1 MRTKSNTLFEKA
13 NRLANEVYLDESGKP
28 KQQMARL
35 PVKGEY
41 VIIDFLNMT
50 VSVDT
55 FIKPEI
61 EKFGED
67 VRTLTD
73 EIEFKEVILDRI
85 QYEVRKLFGD
95 RFKLT
100 PKGSGIHGF
109 RDCYIV
115 LSEQGDV
122 LLNVGM
128 GGASQNHK
136 VLFSLTGMGCHF
148 AQKGWE
154 TKVYEFLAHTAVS
167 GKISRIDL
175 AHDDYDGAYSDFD
188 WANEQESLDRFVLP
202 KARNRPACVI
212 HGEYK
217 HNDPNGKGLTLNIG
231 SRTNG
236 KCARCYEKGK
246 QLGDKDSPWFRS
258 EIEVHATTL
267 REIPFDVLLKPTEY
281 YCGAY
286 PYCDDLVQL
295 AKKHK
300 ADKSSIPC
308 NRFTTLEKSAK
319 ISLFKVKEIFKH
331 QFGKHLKVF
340 LEIFESGQLYDTQK
354 VCDMLVTDKKE
365 DYYPKRLRLPS
376 HYFSL
381 SDKDKLKAINEFEKE
396 YVENTYYQSIKKRQ
410 AQKQLQREQKLRRDE
425 DEVMNYFV
433 STLTNKT
440 QCFYTPNIGH

>member
-1 MRTKSNTLFEKA
+1 MRTKSETPFEKA
-13 NRLANEVYLDESGKP
+13 NRLADEVYLDASGKP
-28 KQQMARL
+28 KQTMARM

-41 VIIDFLNMT
+41 VIIDFLSMT
-50 VSVDT
+50 VAVDT

-61 EKFGED
+61 ERFGED

-73 EIEFKEVILDRI
+73 DLEFKEVILDRI
-85 QYEVRKLFGD
+85 QYEVRKMFGD
-95 RFKLT
+95 SFRLK

-122 LLNVGM
+122 LLNIGM

-136 VLFSLTGMGCHF
+136 ILFSLTGMGCHL
-148 AQKGWE
+148 ATKGWE
-154 TKVYEFLAHTAVS
+154 KKVYKFLANDAVL

-175 AHDDYDGAYSDFD
+175 AHDDYEGVYSSFD
-188 WANEQESLDRFVLP
+188 WANEQESNDRFLLP

-217 HNDPNGKGLTLNIG
+217 HDDPNNKGLTLNVG

-246 QLGDKDSPWFRS
+246 QLGDKNSEWFRS

-267 REIPFDVLLKPTEY
+267 REIPFDVLLSPTQY

-286 PYCDDLVQL
+286 PYCEDLIQL

-300 ADKSSIPC
+300 ADKSSTPC
-308 NRFTTLEKSAK
+308 NRFATLDKSAK
-319 ISLFKVKEIFKH
+319 ISLFKMTEIFKH

-340 LEIFESGQLYDTQK
+340 LEIFETGQLYDTQK
-354 VCDMLVTDKKE
+354 VCDMLITDKKK

-376 HYFSL
+376 HYFAL

-396 YVENTYYQSIKKRQ
+396 YLENSYYRSVQKRQ
-410 AQKQLQREQKLRRDE
+410 EQKQLEREQKLRRTE
-425 DEVMNYFV
+425 SEVMNYFV
-433 STLTNKT
+433 QTLKNPM
-440 QCFYTPNIGH
+440 FYTPNIGH